1 MLKQKGYLNA
11 MFKAVEFP
19 AGITHLDTGLTDVDW
34 DALSHFWLILIASKT
49 KVQGFAKDVYK
60 DVWGFFFFF
69 FYFGWENE
77 I

>member
-1 MLKQKGYLNA
+1 

-34 DALSHFWLILIASKT
+34 DALSHFWVILIASKT

-60 DVWGFFFFF
+60 DV
-69 FYFGWENE
+69 
-77 I
+77 

>member
-1 MLKQKGYLNA
+1 

-69 FYFGWENE
+69 LLLWMRKWDLEDLNGAL
-77 I
+77 